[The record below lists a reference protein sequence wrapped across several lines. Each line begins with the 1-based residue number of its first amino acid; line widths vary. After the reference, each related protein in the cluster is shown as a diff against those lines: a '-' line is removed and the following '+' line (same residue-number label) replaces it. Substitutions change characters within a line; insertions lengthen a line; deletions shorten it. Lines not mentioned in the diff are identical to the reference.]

1 MSWRASFHEL
11 EYFEGDI
18 YFLNVVGPNG
28 RVGIFL

>member
-1 MSWRASFHEL
+1 MWWKGFVHKF
-11 EYFEGDI
+11 EYFEGDM